1 MAFCAKAYRD
11 NTNGRSMTTGFWIL
25 LILNLIQGIA
35 LTVVFF
41 AYLPTTSAYIALFAL
56 IFFFYDFVQYIVRVR
71 YTTKVMKISDKISI
85 TPYQISGAFNAI
97 NIGFSVLILLG
108 ALVWAGQHDEIAFF
122 ATTSFLIW
130 IVLLLLTV
138 ATLAKWV
145 ADRTRMSEMPIYY
158 SPWIFPIYKYYP
170 SENDVE
176 PYSSAVVAFYFIS
189 AIAWFWC
196 IWVSVEISPSWLG
209 AFLSCILEGVIM
221 VVTLYF
227 LNTNNLQYQ
236 KVKPYVDQL
245 VIKQAWL
252 SAKENLAKMLQI
264 DSRADYV
271 SYEVWWCRRFML
283 RNYLKFWNSS
293 SVHSW
298 PELEEFDTQKE
309 EYENAANKGEYLRSI
324 VESWV
329 DDEEVDLDSWE
340 DCQKFLYDVDQELRK
355 AYMAELETIIQF
367 QLIILQNAKAL
378 AVEEQCYLFQFIKA
392 KRSELF
398 LVGINFE
405 LSQADSA

>member
-1 MAFCAKAYRD
+1 MI
-11 NTNGRSMTTGFWIL
+11 WIL
-25 LILNLIQGIA
+25 L
-35 LTVVFF
+35 
-41 AYLPTTSAYIALFAL
+41 
-56 IFFFYDFVQYIVRVR
+56 
-71 YTTKVMKISDKISI
+71 
-85 TPYQISGAFNAI
+85 
-97 NIGFSVLILLG
+97 
-108 ALVWAGQHDEIAFF
+108 
-122 ATTSFLIW
+122 
-130 IVLLLLTV
+130 VLLTF
-138 ATLAKWV
+138 ATLARWV
-145 ADRTRMSEMPIYY
+145 ADRSRMNEMPIYY

-170 SENDVE
+170 DANDVE

-189 AIAWFWC
+189 AIVWFWC

-209 AFLSCILEGVIM
+209 AFLSCLLEGVIM

-236 KVKPYVDQL
+236 KIKPYVDQL

-252 SAKENLAKMLQI
+252 SAKENLVKMLQI

-271 SYEVWWCRRFML
+271 SYEMWWRRRFML
-283 RNYLKFWNSS
+283 RNYLKFWNSN

-298 PELEEFDTQKE
+298 PELEEFEDQKQ
-309 EYENAANKGEYLRSI
+309 EYENAANKGEFLRSK

-329 DDEEVDLDSWE
+329 DEDEVDLDSWE
-340 DCQKFLYDVDQELRK
+340 DCQKFLYDVDKETRK

-367 QLIILQNAKAL
+367 QLIILQNAKLL

-392 KRSELF
+392 KRPELF